1 MPESR
6 RMLSNSPAARAALRC
21 GWLTN
26 MGHCALDK
34 PLSGAALASLLL
46 FLAREELVRVDWVAC
61 GQSVDTKTSIGT
73 ITARGREVYERGWL

>member
-1 MPESR
+1 MVESR
-6 RMLSNSPAARAALRC
+6 RMLSNFPAARAALRC

-26 MGHCALDK
+26 LGLCALDK
-34 PLSGAALASLLL
+34 PLSGVALSSLLL

>member
-6 RMLSNSPAARAALRC
+6 RMLSNFPGARAALRC

-26 MGHCALDK
+26 QGHCALDR

-46 FLAREELVRVDWVAC
+46 FLAREELVRVDWVNC
-61 GQSVDTKTSIGT
+61 SGSVDESTSIGT
-73 ITARGREVYERGWL
+73 ITERGREVYERGWL